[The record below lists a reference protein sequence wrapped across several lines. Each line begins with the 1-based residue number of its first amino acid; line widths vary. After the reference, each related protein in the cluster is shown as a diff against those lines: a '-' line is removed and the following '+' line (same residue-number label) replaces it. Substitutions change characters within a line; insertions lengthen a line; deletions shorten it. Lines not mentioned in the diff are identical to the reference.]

1 LSKKIQVLVVDDSA
15 FSRQAIKNML
25 IDEPNIDGVTVAVNG
40 IDAMSKVLRYKPGII
55 TLDIEMPQMDGFTF
69 LRWLMKERPTPVLMV
84 SSRSDNKTVFRALDM
99 GAVDFIAKPTRR
111 ASPELNTIKND
122 LLDKIGNINKTSVAK
137 LNRNRRYLSTSHLDE
152 IPSAYGISD
161 VGVLAIG
168 ASTGG
173 PQALQLIISSLPEN
187 FPLPIVISQHMPRG
201 FTKPFSQ
208 RLNQLSAITV
218 KEAEEGDS
226 LDQAKVLIC
235 PGGRHMYLKKRGKQ
249 VIVRLKKASDRDKYV
264 PSVDVM
270 MRSVAEIFRN
280 GAFGVILT
288 GMGNDG
294 KDGMQEIRKRG
305 GYTLA
310 ESEKTAVVFGMPQE
324 VIKAGAAMK
333 VAPLNK
339 IPAEI
344 LRIVIEQK

>member
-1 LSKKIQVLVVDDSA
+1 
-15 FSRQAIKNML
+15 
-25 IDEPNIDGVTVAVNG
+25 
-40 IDAMSKVLRYKPGII
+40 
-55 TLDIEMPQMDGFTF
+55 
-69 LRWLMKERPTPVLMV
+69 
-84 SSRSDNKTVFRALDM
+84 
-99 GAVDFIAKPTRR
+99 
-111 ASPELNTIKND
+111 
-122 LLDKIGNINKTSVAK
+122 
-137 LNRNRRYLSTSHLDE
+137 
-152 IPSAYGISD
+152 
-161 VGVLAIG
+161 
-168 ASTGG
+168 
-173 PQALQLIISSLPEN
+173 
-187 FPLPIVISQHMPRG
+187 MPRG